1 MPRGD
6 HSLKRSAAAAADAK
20 PNSKKAKTGPPPDVK
35 TYYKKTKP
43 GSVAAKPD
51 FKKTNADS
59 TSTAAGKSG
68 VGKVPKES
76 SLRFLLR
83 QQQGLE
89 G

>member
-35 TYYKKTKP
+35 TYYKKAKP
-43 GSVAAKPD
+43 GSAAAKPD
-51 FKKTNADS
+51 FKKKTNAVS
-59 TSTAAGKSG
+59 TLPAAGKSS

-76 SLRFLLR
+76 LL
-83 QQQGLE
+83 
-89 G
+89 